1 MRNVGHRD
9 SEPARIPSEKAGNPM
24 TARIRPR
31 IILVHGAWVG
41 PWEFAPLVE
50 ILRERGWE
58 VDALDLPSTGS
69 IESMLQDAAA
79 ITTAIDRADGPVVLV
94 AHSYGGVPVTE
105 AGDHPAV
112 ERIVY
117 VAAFAL
123 DAGESVIASMGGEL
137 PGVWGTADGQL
148 TMGRSREERVDL
160 IAADMP
166 PGVPREASE
175 QLADLFRPQSL
186 ASFSDEVSR
195 VAWRVKPATYIVTE
209 NDGVVSPAFQES
221 LAVRSGAE
229 IVRIPHGHA
238 PFQEDP
244 AGFAELLER
253 VASLSS
259 VVN

>member
-1 MRNVGHRD
+1 
-9 SEPARIPSEKAGNPM
+9 M
-24 TARIRPR
+24 TAQNRPR

-41 PWEFAPLVE
+41 AWEFGPLVQL
-50 ILRERGWE
+50 LRERGWE

-69 IESMLQDAAA
+69 TASMPQDAAA
-79 ITTAIDRADGPVVLV
+79 ISAAIDRAGGPVVLV

-123 DAGESVIASMGGEL
+123 DAGESVISSMGGTL
-137 PGVWGTADGQL
+137 PEVFGIADDQV
-148 TMGRSREERVDL
+148 TMGRSRDERVDL

-186 ASFSDEVSR
+186 PSFSDEVSN
-195 VAWRVKPATYIVTE
+195 VAWRVKPATYILTE
-209 NDGVVSPAFQES
+209 NDGVVSPALQES
-221 LAVRSGAE
+221 IAVRSGAE
-229 IVRIPHGHA
+229 IIRIPHGHA

-244 AGFAELLER
+244 AGFADLLER
-253 VASLSS
+253 VSALSS
-259 VVN
+259 VVS

>member
-1 MRNVGHRD
+1 
-9 SEPARIPSEKAGNPM
+9 M
-24 TARIRPR
+24 TAQLRPR

-41 PWEFAPLVE
+41 PWEFGPLVQ

-69 IESMLQDAAA
+69 TESMLQDAAA
-79 ITTAIDRADGPVVLV
+79 ITAAIDRADGPVVLV
-94 AHSYGGVPVTE
+94 GHSYGGVPVTE

-112 ERIVY
+112 ERVVY

-123 DAGESVIASMGGEL
+123 DAGESVIASMGGDL
-137 PGVWGTADGQL
+137 PGVWGITDGQL
-148 TMGRSREERVDL
+148 TMGRSRDERVDL

-175 QLADLFRPQSL
+175 QLADLFQPQSL
-186 ASFSDEVSR
+186 ASFGDEVSR
-195 VAWRVKPATYIVTE
+195 VAWRVKPATYILTE
-209 NDGVVSPAFQES
+209 NDGVVSPGFQES

-229 IVRIPHGHA
+229 IIRIPHGHA

-244 AGFAELLER
+244 AGFADLLER
-253 VASLSS
+253 VAALSP
-259 VVN
+259 VTN

>member
-1 MRNVGHRD
+1 MN
-9 SEPARIPSEKAGNPM
+9 AR
-24 TARIRPR
+24 TRPR

-41 PWEFAPLVE
+41 PWEFAPLVQ

-69 IESMLQDAAA
+69 TESMLHDAAA

-94 AHSYGGVPVTE
+94 AHSYGGVPATE

-123 DAGESVIASMGGEL
+123 DVGESVITSMGGSL
-137 PGVWGTADGQL
+137 PGVWGTADGQV
-148 TMGRSREERVDL
+148 TMGRSRDERVDL
-160 IAADMP
+160 IHADMP

-186 ASFSDEVSR
+186 ASFDDEVSR
-195 VAWRVKPATYIVTE
+195 VAWAVKPATYILTE
-209 NDGVVSPAFQES
+209 NDGVVPPVFQES
-221 LAVRSGAE
+221 LALRSGAE

-244 AGFAELLER
+244 AGFADLLER
-253 VASLSS
+253 TVSLEPVA
-259 VVN
+259 N

>member
-1 MRNVGHRD
+1 
-9 SEPARIPSEKAGNPM
+9 M

-41 PWEFAPLVE
+41 AWEFDPLVQV
-50 ILRERGWE
+50 LRERGWE

-69 IESMLQDAAA
+69 TESMLQDSSTITAA
-79 ITTAIDRADGPVVLV
+79 IDHADGPVVLV
-94 AHSYGGVPVTE
+94 GHSYGGVPVTE

-123 DAGESVIASMGGEL
+123 DAGESVITSMGGSL
-137 PGVWGTADGQL
+137 PGVWGISDDQL
-148 TMGRSREERVDL
+148 TLGRNRDERVDM

-175 QLADLFRPQSL
+175 RLADLFRPQSL
-186 ASFSDEVSR
+186 ASFGNAVSS
-195 VAWRVKPATYIVTE
+195 VAWRVKPATYILTE
-209 NDGVVSPAFQES
+209 NDAVVPPAFQES

-244 AGFAELLER
+244 AGFADLLER
-253 VASLSS
+253 IVILSPVAS
-259 VVN
+259 

>member
-1 MRNVGHRD
+1 
-9 SEPARIPSEKAGNPM
+9 M

-41 PWEFAPLVE
+41 AWEFEPLVQV
-50 ILRERGWE
+50 LRERGWE

-69 IESMLQDAAA
+69 TESMLQDAAA
-79 ITTAIDRADGPVVLV
+79 ITAAIDRTGGPVVLV
-94 AHSYGGVPVTE
+94 AHSYGGAPVTE

-123 DAGESVIASMGGEL
+123 DAGESVIASMGGSL
-137 PGVWGTADGQL
+137 PEVWGTADGQL
-148 TMGRSREERVDL
+148 TMGRSRDERVEL

-186 ASFSDEVSR
+186 ASFEGEVSR
-195 VAWRVKPATYIVTE
+195 VAWRVKPATFILTE
-209 NDGVVSPAFQES
+209 NDAVLPPAFQES

-244 AGFAELLER
+244 AGFADLLER
-253 VASLSS
+253 VAAVSS
-259 VVN
+259 VVS

>member
-1 MRNVGHRD
+1 
-9 SEPARIPSEKAGNPM
+9 M
-24 TARIRPR
+24 TANHRPR

-41 PWEFAPLVE
+41 SWEFDPLTQ

-69 IESMLQDAAA
+69 TMSMLQDAAA
-79 ITTAIDRADGPVVLV
+79 ITAALDRSDGPVVLV
-94 AHSYGGVPVTE
+94 GHSYGGVPVTE

-123 DAGESVIASMGGEL
+123 EAGESVITSMGGAL
-137 PGVWGTADGQL
+137 PGMWGISDDQL
-148 TMGRSREERVDL
+148 TMGRSREERVDM

-186 ASFSDEVSR
+186 ASFSDQVSR
-195 VAWRVKPATYIVTE
+195 IAWRVKPATYVLTE
-209 NDGVVSPAFQES
+209 NDGVVPPAFQES

-244 AGFAELLER
+244 VGFADLLER
-253 VASLSS
+253 VATPAS
-259 VVN
+259 VAI

>member
-1 MRNVGHRD
+1 
-9 SEPARIPSEKAGNPM
+9 M
-24 TARIRPR
+24 TAQLRPR

-41 PWEFAPLVE
+41 SWEFEPLVQ

-69 IESMLQDAAA
+69 TESMVQDAAA
-79 ITTAIDRADGPVVLV
+79 ITAAIDRADGPVVLV
-94 AHSYGGVPVTE
+94 GHSYGGVPVTE

-117 VAAFAL
+117 IAAFAL
-123 DAGESVIASMGGEL
+123 DAGESVITSMGGAL
-137 PGVWGTADGQL
+137 PGVWGISDDQL
-148 TMGRSREERVDL
+148 TLGRDRDERVEM

-186 ASFSDEVSR
+186 ASFSDPLSR
-195 VAWRVKPATYIVTE
+195 VAWRAKPTTYVLTE
-209 NDGVVSPAFQES
+209 NDAVVAPAFQDE
-221 LAVRSGAE
+221 LAVRTGGA
-229 IVRIPHGHA
+229 IVRVAHGHA

-244 AGFAELLER
+244 AGFADLLER
-253 VASLSS
+253 VATTSS
-259 VVN
+259 VPV

>member
-1 MRNVGHRD
+1 
-9 SEPARIPSEKAGNPM
+9 M
-24 TARIRPR
+24 TALIRPR

-41 PWEFAPLVE
+41 PWEFEPLVQ

-69 IESMLQDAAA
+69 TEGMLQDAAA
-79 ITTAIDRADGPVVLV
+79 ITAAIDRAGGPVVLV
-94 AHSYGGVPVTE
+94 GHSYGGVPVTE
-105 AGDHPAV
+105 AGDHLAV

-123 DAGESVIASMGGEL
+123 DAGESVIASMGGSL
-137 PGVWGTADGQL
+137 PETWGTADGQL
-148 TMGRSREERVDL
+148 TMGRSRDERVDL

-186 ASFSDEVSR
+186 ASFGDEVSR
-195 VAWRVKPATYIVTE
+195 VAWRVKPATFILTE
-209 NDGVVSPAFQES
+209 NDAVLPPAFQES
-221 LAVRSGAE
+221 LAVRSGAD

-244 AGFAELLER
+244 AGFADLLER
-253 VASLSS
+253 VTAVSS
-259 VVN
+259 VGS

>member
-1 MRNVGHRD
+1 MN
-9 SEPARIPSEKAGNPM
+9 ALA
-24 TARIRPR
+24 RPR

-41 PWEFAPLVE
+41 PWEFAPLVQ

-69 IESMLQDAAA
+69 TESMLHDAAA

-94 AHSYGGVPVTE
+94 AHSYGGVPATE

-123 DAGESVIASMGGEL
+123 DVGESVITSMGGSL
-137 PGVWGTADGQL
+137 PGVWGTADGQV
-148 TMGRSREERVDL
+148 TMGRSRDERVDL
-160 IAADMP
+160 IHADMP

-186 ASFSDEVSR
+186 ASFDDEVSR
-195 VAWRVKPATYIVTE
+195 VAWAVKPATYILTE
-209 NDGVVSPAFQES
+209 NDGVVPPVFQES
-221 LAVRSGAE
+221 LALRSGAE

-244 AGFAELLER
+244 AGFADLLER
-253 VASLSS
+253 TVSLEPVA
-259 VVN
+259 N

>member
-1 MRNVGHRD
+1 
-9 SEPARIPSEKAGNPM
+9 M
-24 TARIRPR
+24 TANHRPR

-41 PWEFAPLVE
+41 SWEFDPLVQ

-69 IESMLQDAAA
+69 TESMIQDASA
-79 ITTAIDRADGPVVLV
+79 ITAAIDRADGPVVLV
-94 AHSYGGVPVTE
+94 GHSYGGVPVTE

-123 DAGESVIASMGGEL
+123 DAGESVMTSMGGSL
-137 PGVWGTADGQL
+137 PGVWGISGDQL
-148 TMGRSREERVDL
+148 TMGRTREERVDM
-160 IAADMP
+160 IALDMP
-166 PGVPREASE
+166 PGVPRAASE

-186 ASFSDEVSR
+186 GSFSDQVSH
-195 VAWRVKPATYIVTE
+195 VAWRVKPATYILTE

-229 IVRIPHGHA
+229 VIRIPHGHA

-244 AGFAELLER
+244 AGFADLLER
-253 VASLSS
+253 VAAFSP

>member
-1 MRNVGHRD
+1 
-9 SEPARIPSEKAGNPM
+9 M
-24 TARIRPR
+24 TANNRPR

-41 PWEFAPLVE
+41 SWEFDPLVQ

-58 VDALDLPSTGS
+58 VDALELPSTGS
-69 IESMLQDAAA
+69 TETMLQDAAA
-79 ITTAIDRADGPVVLV
+79 ITAAIDRASGPVVLV
-94 AHSYGGVPVTE
+94 GHSYGGVPVTE

-123 DAGESVIASMGGEL
+123 DAGESVITSMGGAL
-137 PGVWGTADGQL
+137 PGVWGISDAQL
-148 TMGRSREERVDL
+148 TMGRSREERVDM
-160 IAADMP
+160 IAVDMP

-186 ASFSDEVSR
+186 ASFSDRVSR
-195 VAWRVKPATYIVTE
+195 VAWRVKPATYVLTE

-221 LAVRSGAE
+221 LAVRTGAE

-244 AGFAELLER
+244 AGFADLLER
-253 VASLSS
+253 VSTLASVTS
-259 VVN
+259 

>member
-1 MRNVGHRD
+1 
-9 SEPARIPSEKAGNPM
+9 M
-24 TARIRPR
+24 TANNRPR

-41 PWEFAPLVE
+41 SWEFDPLVQ

-69 IESMLQDAAA
+69 TESMIQDAAA
-79 ITTAIDRADGPVVLV
+79 ITAAIDRAGGPVVLV
-94 AHSYGGVPVTE
+94 GHSYGGVPVTE

-123 DAGESVIASMGGEL
+123 DAGESVITSMGGSL
-137 PGVWGTADGQL
+137 PGVWGISDAQL
-148 TMGRSREERVDL
+148 TMGRSREERVDM

-186 ASFSDEVSR
+186 ASFSDQVSR
-195 VAWRVKPATYIVTE
+195 VAWRVKPATYVLTE

-244 AGFAELLER
+244 AGFADLLER
-253 VASLSS
+253 VATLSPVAS
-259 VVN
+259 

>member
-1 MRNVGHRD
+1 
-9 SEPARIPSEKAGNPM
+9 M
-24 TARIRPR
+24 TANHRPR

-41 PWEFAPLVE
+41 SWEFDPLTQ

-69 IESMLQDAAA
+69 TMSMLQDAAA
-79 ITTAIDRADGPVVLV
+79 ITAALDRSDGPVVLV
-94 AHSYGGVPVTE
+94 GHSYGGVPVTE

-123 DAGESVIASMGGEL
+123 EAGESVITSMGGAL
-137 PGVWGTADGQL
+137 PGMWGISDDQL
-148 TMGRSREERVDL
+148 TMGRSREERVDM

-186 ASFSDEVSR
+186 ASFSDQVSR
-195 VAWRVKPATYIVTE
+195 IAWRVKPATYVLTE
-209 NDGVVSPAFQES
+209 NDGVVPPAFQES

-244 AGFAELLER
+244 AGFADLLER
-253 VASLSS
+253 VATPAS
-259 VVN
+259 VTT

>member
-1 MRNVGHRD
+1 
-9 SEPARIPSEKAGNPM
+9 M
-24 TARIRPR
+24 TAQNRPR

-41 PWEFAPLVE
+41 AWEFGPLE
-50 ILRERGWE
+50 QILRERGWE

-69 IESMLQDAAA
+69 TESMFQDAAA
-79 ITTAIDRADGPVVLV
+79 ISAAIDRAGGPVVLV
-94 AHSYGGVPVTE
+94 GHSYGGVPVTQ

-123 DAGESVIASMGGEL
+123 DAGESVIASMGGTL
-137 PGVWGTADGQL
+137 PEVFGIANDQV
-148 TMGRSREERVDL
+148 TMGRTRDERVDL

-186 ASFSDEVSR
+186 PSFSDELSN
-195 VAWRVKPATYIVTE
+195 VAWRVKPATYILTE
-209 NDGVVSPAFQES
+209 NDGVVSPALQES
-221 LAVRSGAE
+221 IAVRSGAD
-229 IVRIPHGHA
+229 IIRIPHGHA

-244 AGFAELLER
+244 AGFADLLER
-253 VASLSS
+253 VAAVSP
-259 VVN
+259 VVI

>member
-1 MRNVGHRD
+1 
-9 SEPARIPSEKAGNPM
+9 M
-24 TARIRPR
+24 TANNRPR

-41 PWEFAPLVE
+41 SWEFDPLVQ
-50 ILRERGWE
+50 ILRERGWQ

-69 IESMLQDAAA
+69 TESMLQDAAA
-79 ITTAIDRADGPVVLV
+79 ITAAIDRAGGPVVLV
-94 AHSYGGVPVTE
+94 GHSYGGVPVTE

-123 DAGESVIASMGGEL
+123 DAGESVITSMGGAL
-137 PGVWGTADGQL
+137 PGVWGISDDQL
-148 TMGRSREERVDL
+148 TMGRSREERVAM

-186 ASFSDEVSR
+186 ASFSDQVSH
-195 VAWRVKPATYIVTE
+195 VAWRVKHATYVLTE
-209 NDGVVSPAFQES
+209 NDGVVPPAFQES
-221 LAVRSGAE
+221 LAVRSSAE

-244 AGFAELLER
+244 AGFADLLER
-253 VASLSS
+253 VATPAS
-259 VVN
+259 VAT

>member
-1 MRNVGHRD
+1 
-9 SEPARIPSEKAGNPM
+9 M
-24 TARIRPR
+24 TAQNRPR

-41 PWEFAPLVE
+41 AWEFGPLE
-50 ILRERGWE
+50 QLLRERGWE
-58 VDALDLPSTGS
+58 VDALDLPSTGTT
-69 IESMLQDAAA
+69 ESMFQDAAA
-79 ITTAIDRADGPVVLV
+79 ISAAIDRAGGPVVLV
-94 AHSYGGVPVTE
+94 GHSYGGVPVTQ

-123 DAGESVIASMGGEL
+123 DAGESVIASMGGTL
-137 PGVWGTADGQL
+137 PEVFGITDDQV
-148 TMGRSREERVDL
+148 TMGRTRDERVDL

-186 ASFSDEVSR
+186 PSFSDELSN
-195 VAWRVKPATYIVTE
+195 VAWRVKPATYILTE
-209 NDGVVSPAFQES
+209 NDGVVSPALQES
-221 LAVRSGAE
+221 IAVRSGAD
-229 IVRIPHGHA
+229 IIRIPHGHA

-244 AGFAELLER
+244 AGFADLLER
-253 VASLSS
+253 VAAFSP

>member
-1 MRNVGHRD
+1 
-9 SEPARIPSEKAGNPM
+9 M
-24 TARIRPR
+24 TANNRPR

-41 PWEFAPLVE
+41 SWEFDLLVQ
-50 ILRERGWE
+50 ILRERGWQ

-69 IESMLQDAAA
+69 TESMLQDAAA
-79 ITTAIDRADGPVVLV
+79 ITAAIDRAGGPVVLV
-94 AHSYGGVPVTE
+94 GHSYGGVPVTE

-123 DAGESVIASMGGEL
+123 DAGESVVTSMGGAL
-137 PGVWGTADGQL
+137 PGVWGISDDQL
-148 TMGRSREERVDL
+148 TMGRSREERVDM
-160 IAADMP
+160 IAGDMP

-186 ASFSDEVSR
+186 ASFSDQVSR
-195 VAWRVKPATYIVTE
+195 VAWRVKPATYVLTE
-209 NDGVVSPAFQES
+209 NDGVVPPAFQES

-244 AGFAELLER
+244 AGFADLLER
-253 VASLSS
+253 VATLSS
-259 VVN
+259 VAS

>member
-1 MRNVGHRD
+1 
-9 SEPARIPSEKAGNPM
+9 M
-24 TARIRPR
+24 TANNRPR

-41 PWEFAPLVE
+41 SWEFDPLVQ
-50 ILRERGWE
+50 ILRERGWG

-69 IESMLQDAAA
+69 TESMIQDAAA
-79 ITTAIDRADGPVVLV
+79 IAGAIDRAGGPVVLV
-94 AHSYGGVPVTE
+94 GHSYGGVPVTE

-123 DAGESVIASMGGEL
+123 DAGESVITSMGGSL
-137 PGVWGTADGQL
+137 PGVWGVSDAQL

-166 PGVPREASE
+166 AGVPRAASE

-186 ASFSDEVSR
+186 ASFSDQVSR
-195 VAWRVKPATYIVTE
+195 VAWRVKPATYVLTE

-229 IVRIPHGHA
+229 IVRVPHGHA

-244 AGFAELLER
+244 AGFADLLER
-253 VASLSS
+253 VATLSP
-259 VVN
+259 VAG

>member
-1 MRNVGHRD
+1 
-9 SEPARIPSEKAGNPM
+9 M

-41 PWEFAPLVE
+41 PWEFEPLVQ
-50 ILRERGWE
+50 ILRERGWD
-58 VDALDLPSTGS
+58 VDAPDLPSTGS
-69 IESMLQDAAA
+69 TEGMLQDAAA
-79 ITTAIDRADGPVVLV
+79 ITAAIDRADGPVVLV

-105 AGDHPAV
+105 AGDHLAV

-123 DAGESVIASMGGEL
+123 DAGESVIASMDGSL
-137 PGVWGTADGQL
+137 PEMWGIADGQI
-148 TMGRSREERVDL
+148 TMGRSRDERVDL

-186 ASFSDEVSR
+186 ASFGDEVSR
-195 VAWRVKPATYIVTE
+195 VAWRVKPATYVLTE
-209 NDGVVSPAFQES
+209 NDAVLPPAFQES

-229 IVRIPHGHA
+229 TVRIPHGHA

-244 AGFAELLER
+244 AGFADLLER
-253 VASLSS
+253 VAAPSS
-259 VVN
+259 IAS